1 MPPRALLEYDLHFP
15 GGGRRGPPWLPPIRD
30 EFDVTLESNGRVNEG
45 FELLAKPLITKRC
58 ESGVTICFCTIHPG
72 LLLS

>member
-15 GGGRRGPPWLPPIRD
+15 NGGRRGPPWLPLIRG

-45 FELLAKPLITKRC
+45 FELRANL
-58 ESGVTICFCTIHPG
+58 
-72 LLLS
+72 